1 MIGRLKSWFR
11 IDSVPDTAEPSQKLA
26 SLNQIIGYSIPAEH
40 EQLFMRALRHRS
52 IVDNEKYERYETYER
67 LEFLGDA
74 VLDLIITEILF
85 DLYPKENEGFLTK
98 LRAKIV
104 RGDTLFQLAK
114 ELGLSDFLEVGD
126 RVSGQGLELSKGVLS
141 DVFEA
146 MVAAVYISGGYEE
159 AFRFVEDTL
168 NKYLDFEE
176 VVQTIDNYKSLLM
189 EFSQSEKWKLP
200 RYQVVSEVGPG
211 HNKTFKVAVFIEG
224 EKMGEGSGKSKK
236 KAEQKAAQ
244 KALAALK
251 AK

>member
-1 MIGRLKSWFR
+1 MIDRLKKWFR
-11 IDSVPDTAEPSQKLA
+11 VESLPETAEPSKKLA
-26 SLNQIIGYSIPAEH
+26 SLSHKIGYPIPSKH

-74 VLDLIITEILF
+74 VLDLVITEILF
-85 DLYPKENEGFLTK
+85 DLYPTENEGFLTK

-114 ELGLSDFLEVGD
+114 ELGFNEFLEVGD
-126 RVSGQGLELSKGVLS
+126 RVAGQGLELSKGVLS

-146 MVAAVYISGGYEE
+146 MVAAIYISGGYEE
-159 AFRFVEDTL
+159 AYRFLEHTL
-168 NKYLDFEE
+168 HRYLDFEE
-176 VVQTIDNYKSLLM
+176 VVQAIDNYKSLLM
-189 EFSQSEKWKLP
+189 EFSQSEKWDLP
-200 RYQVVSEVGPG
+200 RYQVLSEAGPG
-211 HNKTFKVAVFIEG
+211 HNKTFNVAVFIEG
-224 EKMGEGSGKSKK
+224 KKMGKGSGKSKK

-251 AK
+251 GK